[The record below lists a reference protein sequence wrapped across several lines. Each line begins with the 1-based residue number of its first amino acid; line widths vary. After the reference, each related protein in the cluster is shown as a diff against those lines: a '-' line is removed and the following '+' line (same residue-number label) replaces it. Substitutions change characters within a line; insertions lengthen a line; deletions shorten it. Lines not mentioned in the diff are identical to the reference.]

1 MIEGRNK
8 MADDILKVD
17 DCSCLVIHQDIID
30 KVKVN
35 MLKDEILCDLA
46 DLFKVFGDST
56 RIKILHVLSKSEMCV
71 CDISALLG
79 MSQSSV
85 SHQLKTLRQ
94 TKLVKHRR
102 DGKVIYYSL
111 ADEHVVQIFNQGL
124 THLIEE

>member
-1 MIEGRNK
+1 MI
-8 MADDILKVD
+8 DDVLKID
-17 DCSCLVIHQDIID
+17 DCNCLVLHQDIIE
-30 KVKVN
+30 KVKGT
-35 MLKDEILCDLA
+35 MLEDEILCDLA

-56 RIKILHVLSKSEMCV
+56 RIKILHVLSKAEMCV

-94 TKLVKHRR
+94 AKLVKPRR

-111 ADEHVVQIFNQGL
+111 DDDHVVQIFNQGI
-124 THLIEE
+124 THLMEG

>member
-1 MIEGRNK
+1 

-30 KVKVN
+30 KVKDT
-35 MLKDEILCDLA
+35 MMSEEILCDLA

-94 TKLVKHRR
+94 AKLVKHRR
-102 DGKVIYYSL
+102 DGKVMYYSL
-111 ADEHVVQIFNQGL
+111 SDEHVVQVFNQGL